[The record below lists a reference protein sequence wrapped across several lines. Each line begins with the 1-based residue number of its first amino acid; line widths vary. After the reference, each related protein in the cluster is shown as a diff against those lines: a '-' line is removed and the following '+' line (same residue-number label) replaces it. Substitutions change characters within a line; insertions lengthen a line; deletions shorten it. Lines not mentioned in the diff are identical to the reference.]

1 MRKHFT
7 IAAILIIS
15 LSCVGVVQAADV
27 GGEFVGELRVMTTE
41 DKPLEDAVA
50 SLAVAT
56 DIAGDLG
63 DAGDWKLGLDV
74 RLDKALSLFRDHIW
88 DADDTDA
95 AEDSISLEL
104 DEAYLNLYSVSG
116 EPLDLRLG
124 KQYVDLG
131 VGDGITTFNL
141 TRPVAA
147 NFIDELQNTRAV
159 IGVRADYY
167 SDEANVTAFLQP
179 RLTPTKTGE
188 RIEAVYEKVE
198 QAALLP
204 AFAQTGMQLADVAIN
219 EQPPTYDDDGMGI
232 TLKASR
238 FLAGFDM
245 GIVYQKGY
253 ATIPMI
259 RDFALEPMA
268 GGPEVPEG
276 VQLAKLTLTQG
287 YLPLQ
292 KIGLTAEGTWGDA
305 GIWGELTYNMPKED
319 FFSPYLDTSALPE
332 EYRLNSDKYVTGL
345 VGMDY
350 FLENGVYINGQ
361 IIHGFPQ
368 EITKSMLNTY
378 LTGDIYQEFQNNRLR
393 LEAKLVYCFDD
404 QGWIIM
410 PEAVYQLDAN
420 KKCFGKLAFP
430 GGSDES
436 LFRQMEDLTQ
446 LLFGVSINF

>member
-1 MRKHFT
+1 MRKHFM
-7 IAAILIIS
+7 IAAILVLALVS
-15 LSCVGVVQAADV
+15 VSGVQAADV
-27 GGEFVGELRVMTTE
+27 GGEFVGELRVMTKE

-50 SLAVAT
+50 SLAIDT
-56 DIAGDLG
+56 DIEGDLG
-63 DAGDWKLGLDV
+63 DAGSWKLGLDI
-74 RLDKALSLFRDHIW
+74 RLDKVLSMFRDDIW

-104 DEAYLNLYSVSG
+104 GEAYFNLYSVSD

-147 NFIDELQNTRAV
+147 NFIDELQNSRAV
-159 IGVRADYY
+159 TGARADYY
-167 SDEANVTAFLQP
+167 SDEADITVFLQP
-179 RLTPTKTGE
+179 RVTPTKTGE
-188 RIEAVYEKVE
+188 RIEAVYKKVE
-198 QAALLP
+198 QASLLP
-204 AFAQTGMQLADVAIN
+204 TLAAMGLENLQDLDSLID
-219 EQPPTYDDDGMGI
+219 EQPPTYDDDGMGV

-238 FLAGFDM
+238 FLGGFDV
-245 GIVYQKGY
+245 GVVYQKGY
-253 ATIPMI
+253 ATSPIV
-259 RDFALEPMA
+259 RDFAMEGEPET
-268 GGPEVPEG
+268 PPR
-276 VQLAKLTLTQG
+276 LTLTQG

-292 KIGLTAEGTWGDA
+292 KLGLTAEGTWGDA
-305 GIWGELTYNMPKED
+305 GIWGEVTYNIPKED
-319 FFSPYLDTSALPE
+319 FFSPYLDTEHIPE

-378 LTGDIYQEFQNNRLR
+378 LTGDVYQDFLNSRLR

-430 GGSDES
+430 GGDDES

-446 LLFGVSINF
+446 LLFGVSISF